1 MITTKA
7 VMDRLPENTGTG
19 PLTLAVLARFR
30 REFHACLA
38 GRADELCELA
48 DAVLCAE
55 VMPGTGC
62 ADPPGVRGVST
73 SPGHIT
79 ISGRLPG
86 IHER

>member
-19 PLTLAVLARFR
+19 PLTLPVLARFR
-30 REFHACLA
+30 REFHACLTA
-38 GRADELCELA
+38 RADELA

-55 VMPGTGC
+55 VMPGTGR

-73 SPGHIT
+73 SPGHVT